1 MAPIGLRIKL
11 VFRAENKE
19 RDEDEDEDEQT
30 PHLATH
36 KARAGRQKKRSAT
49 KLSVIG

>member
-19 RDEDEDEDEQT
+19 RDEDEQT